1 MLNGDRKNFQD
12 TGHDRHVLI
21 LLALGGISEAGLTGV
36 EVCQVLVAVVS
47 GGGGRVDR
55 EQRDYE
61 LDENRWGITD
71 VVGIDNPAMW
81 LYAG

>member
-12 TGHDRHVLI
+12 TGHDRYVLI

-47 GGGGRVDR
+47 GGGGGVDR